1 MPNLN
6 EKCKEHP
13 LCRMYSI
20 KARAI
25 LHAHLSRMPLNPET
39 LEKDRQFIVKKCPYL
54 VQEMVSCVHQL
65 VMLAY
70 ARRVPRLPSI
80 ETIENCMK
88 MSPMLIQALWEFKS
102 PLLQLPHVTEDH
114 LYFMNKKRH
123 IKNLQQFAQL
133 APEESRQLL
142 KSLTDF
148 EYENVMKVLGKMPS
162 IDFSIRCEV
171 IDDENTNVV
180 TAGAIVT
187 VTVTLIRKD
196 MKTLFG
202 DSKAPQKQGIKYE
215 FLKKIR
221 IY

>member
-1 MPNLN
+1 MSNLN

-20 KARAI
+20 KTRAI
-25 LHAHLSRMPLNPET
+25 LHAHLSRIQLNANT

-88 MSPMLIQALWEFKS
+88 MSPMIIQALWEFKS
-102 PLLQLPHVTEDH
+102 PLLQLPHITDDH
-114 LYFMNKKRH
+114 LYFMNKRRH
-123 IKNLQQFAQL
+123 VKNLQQFAQL
-133 APEESRQLL
+133 SADESRQLL

-148 EYENVMKVLGKMPS
+148 EYENVMKVLSKMPLV
-162 IDFSIRCEV
+162 DFTIRCEV

-187 VTVTLIRKD
+187 VTVTLLRQD
-196 MKTLFG
+196 METLFG
-202 DSKAPQKQGIKYE
+202 NSRIPQKQQIK
-215 FLKKIR
+215 
-221 IY
+221 